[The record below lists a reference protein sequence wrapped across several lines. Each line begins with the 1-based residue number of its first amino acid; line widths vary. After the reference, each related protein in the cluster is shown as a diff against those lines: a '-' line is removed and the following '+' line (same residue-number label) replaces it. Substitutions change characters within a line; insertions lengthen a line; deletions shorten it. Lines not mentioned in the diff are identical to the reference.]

1 MSGTTIGQAIRIART
16 KTGLTLQQLGDKLG
30 VSRASLSKIE
40 LADSITFKKL
50 EDIAGAMNM
59 RASEI
64 VALTEKI
71 STNEENLLRDIVECG
86 FLNERA
92 YKPDGEETSIF
103 EDICEVLGEDD
114 PETYRASIDNG
125 E

>member
-16 KTGLTLQQLGDKLG
+16 KSGLTLQQLGDKLG

-50 EDIAGAMNM
+50 EGIADAMNM

-64 VALTEKI
+64 VALTEKT
-71 STNEENLLRDIVECG
+71 SNEENLLRDIVECG

-92 YKPDGEETSIF
+92 YQPDGDETSIF
-103 EDICEVLGEDD
+103 EDICELLGEDPD
-114 PETYRASIDNG
+114 AYKREFDNG